1 MVTAQREIRKKLS
14 YEEYLATPEINLRY
28 EIIDGEMIMSPAST
42 FDHQWIMHNILDAL
56 RPFVKKKKLG
66 AVVGAPCD
74 ILIRR
79 APLRTRQPD
88 VLYISF
94 ERSNKTISELRKMA
108 VLEIAPDLAV
118 EILSPSDKRSV
129 LKAKLDDYIKIG
141 VRECWVVSPQA
152 ETVEV
157 IRLSAESATT
167 VNLFKMTDLL
177 RSEVLPDFKMKV
189 ANIFSDY

>member
-1 MVTAQREIRKKLS
+1 MVTAQGKIRKKLS

-28 EIIDGEMIMSPAST
+28 EIIDGEMIMSPAPT
-42 FDHQWIMHNILDAL
+42 FNHQWIMQNIVYAL
-56 RPFVKKKKLG
+56 GPFVRKKRLG
-66 AVVGAPCD
+66 AVVAAPCD

-88 VLYISF
+88 VFYISF
-94 ERSNKTISELRKMA
+94 ERSDKTISELRKMA

-118 EILSPSDKRSV
+118 EILSPSDRRGV

-141 VRECWVVSPQA
+141 VRECWVVRPKA

-157 IRLSAESATT
+157 IRLSDEGATP
-167 VNLFKMTDLL
+167 VKLFHLGETL
-177 RSEVLPDFKMKV
+177 RSEVLPDFRMKV
-189 ANIFSDY
+189 ADIFSDY

>member
-1 MVTAQREIRKKLS
+1 MVTAQGKIRKKLS

-28 EIIDGEMIMSPAST
+28 EIIDGEMIMSPAPT

-56 RPFVKKKKLG
+56 RPFVKKRRLG

-88 VLYISF
+88 VFYVSF
-94 ERSNKTISELRKMA
+94 ERSNKTISELREMA
-108 VLEIAPDLAV
+108 VLELAPDLAV
-118 EILSPSDKRSV
+118 EILSPSDRRGV

-141 VRECWVVSPQA
+141 VRECWVVRPKA

-157 IRLSAESATT
+157 IRLSDEGAIP
-167 VNLFKMTDLL
+167 VNLFKATDTL
-177 RSEVLPDFKMKV
+177 RSEVLPGFKMKV
-189 ANIFSDY
+189 SDIFSDY